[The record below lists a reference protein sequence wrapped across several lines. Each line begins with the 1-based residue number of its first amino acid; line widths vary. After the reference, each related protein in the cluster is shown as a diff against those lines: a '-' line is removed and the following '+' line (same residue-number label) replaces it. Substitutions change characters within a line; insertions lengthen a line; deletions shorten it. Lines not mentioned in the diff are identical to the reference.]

1 MKAKRVLVFTKRAL
15 FQFRHDKRTFAFIL
29 AVPLL
34 MILIFGYTFS
44 GEVQNVSVVFVS
56 EDTGVNSTQ
65 FPLFPHKDFNLSDKI
80 FKNIDREVLNL
91 KVEQDFENAR
101 RQVENREAWALIYI
115 PGNFTNEFL
124 SAASGVGNGS
134 KITVYLDGSN
144 PTITG
149 AVLSAL
155 GEAVKKAVE
164 EISGPNLT
172 QKSPVGLE
180 RNYIYGSEDTKFI
193 DYFAPGVMSFAVM
206 MVTTILTIILFVN
219 ERRNGT
225 LQRIMA
231 TPAKAEEVVL
241 GYALAFGIICLL
253 QSCVIMLTGILLFG
267 ITIKGNVLLAFA
279 VFFIIGV
286 GHQGMGILL
295 SSGAKNELQAIQFI
309 PFIIFPSVLL
319 SGLFWPVE
327 SIPEVLQPISYFV
340 PLRYGIDAERS
351 IMVRGLG
358 IGDVWLE
365 ICVLLAFAAITLAG
379 STMLL
384 RRKE

>member
-1 MKAKRVLVFTKRAL
+1 MKLRRVLAFTKRAL

-44 GEVQNVSVVFVS
+44 GEVHNLTVIFMS
-56 EDTGVNSTQ
+56 EDSGLNNTT
-65 FPLFPHKDFNLSDKI
+65 FPFFPQKEINLSAGI
-80 FKNIDREVLNL
+80 LKNLDRDVLNIN
-91 KVEQDFENAR
+91 VENVFEKAKSR
-101 RQVENREAWALIYI
+101 VENREAWAFIYI
-115 PGNFTNEFL
+115 PENFTRDFV
-124 SAASGVGNGS
+124 AALIGSGNGS
-134 KITVYLDGSN
+134 KLTVYLDGSN

-149 AVLSAL
+149 AVFSAL
-155 GEAVKKAVE
+155 SEAVKKSIE
-164 EISGPNLT
+164 EIASQNVT
-172 QKSPVGLE
+172 QNFLSVE

-225 LQRIMA
+225 LQRIAA
-231 TPAKAEEVVL
+231 TPARAEELVL

-253 QSCVIMLTGILLFG
+253 QSCVIMLTGVLLFG
-267 ITIKGNVLLAFA
+267 ITIQGNVVLAFA
-279 VFFIIGV
+279 VFFIIGI
-286 GHQGMGILL
+286 GHQGLGILL
-295 SSGAKNELQAIQFI
+295 SAGAKNELQAIQFI

-319 SGLFWPVE
+319 SGIFWPVE
-327 SIPEVLQPISYFV
+327 SIPSVLQPLAYLV
-340 PLRYGIDAERS
+340 PLKYGIDAERS

-358 IGDVWLE
+358 FGDVWIE
-365 ICVLLAFAAITLAG
+365 ICILLAFAAITIAG
-379 STMLL
+379 STILL